1 MLIATL
7 LGLLIAAL
15 LGLLIHPLLG
25 LLLALG
31 ALIRALLGL
40 LIIALP
46 GLVNG
51 IIRLGGRALEETTT
65 ATAFLR
71 LRRCH
76 LLRLFTAL
84 WLGIHIA
91 PAATFNLAGYLALTL
106 AWVKLLATAGG
117 GQLLVYVAKFL
128 LFVALQATGPIETV
142 ARRLA
147 GLIVWH

>member
-1 MLIATL
+1 MLV
-7 LGLLIAAL
+7 AAL

-31 ALIRALLGL
+31 ALIRVLLLGL
-40 LIIALP
+40 LIRALP

-51 IIRLGGRALEETTT
+51 IIRPGGRALEETTT

-76 LLRLFTAL
+76 LLRLLTAL
-84 WLGIHIA
+84 WLGIHVA
-91 PAATFNLAGYLALTL
+91 PAATFNLAGYLTLTL
-106 AWVKLLATAGG
+106 TVAWVKLLATAGG
-117 GQLLVYVAKFL
+117 GQLLVYVAKIL
-128 LFVALQATGPIETV
+128 LFVALQATGPIETA